1 MIRVAC
7 WEDERRAKQQ
17 NVAPTLLEL
26 RSTPSLVPRAV
37 GIAKVG
43 LGRNPCLLSSLAP
56 ELCKTEL
63 VNVSHAR
70 FVEQVQKIRPQL
82 ALGISM
88 LSRRCRR
95 VLGKVEAV
103 SYCKRNANTAKP
115 DDATIPHNMRRS
127 LMLARR

>member
-17 NVAPTLLEL
+17 NVAPTLPEL

-56 ELCKTEL
+56 KALQSGVGECF
-63 VNVSHAR
+63 AR
-70 FVEQVQKIRPQL
+70 TLRRAGPEDTSATRSRYFDVVA
-82 ALGISM
+82 ALQTSA
-88 LSRRCRR
+88 
-95 VLGKVEAV
+95 GK
-103 SYCKRNANTAKP
+103 S
-115 DDATIPHNMRRS
+115 
-127 LMLARR
+127 